1 MKADDYKRLLAEN
14 NEKGFEHPDIVAKM
28 NSMTDKEIDTFCIY
42 ELGIPGANT
51 GKRQIVDVGLAT
63 HVFFVEDGYWVQ
75 LSDDSIHS
83 LDGDSGKKLL
93 DILNVGGTSNCVG
106 IKNLYQAVL
115 YKTDR

>member
-1 MKADDYKRLLAEN
+1 MNADDYKKLLAEN

-28 NSMTDKEIDTFCIY
+28 KSMTDKEIDTFCIY
-42 ELGIPGANT
+42 ELGIPGANK

-63 HVFFVEDGYWVQ
+63 HVFFVEGGYWVQ
-75 LSDDSIHS
+75 LSDDSIHN
-83 LDGDSGKKLL
+83 LDGDSGKKLM